1 MESPVHLVPTIVIV
15 DDDEGHALLIQ
26 DNLLQSGAHF
36 RVERLHDGQQA
47 LDFFFGSTQNTQ
59 GHASGAF
66 LILLD
71 IRMPRIDGIEVL
83 RRIKLDT
90 VLRKLPVIMLST
102 ADNPREVNR
111 CYELGCSAY
120 VQKPVD
126 YDQFAQTILRLG
138 AFANS
143 WLIPAV

>member
-1 MESPVHLVPTIVIV
+1 MESHAHRDPTIVIV
-15 DDDEGHALLIQ
+15 DDDEGHALLIE
-26 DNLLQSGAHF
+26 DSLQQSCAHF
-36 RVERLHDGQQA
+36 RIERLRDGQHA
-47 LDFFFGSTQNTQ
+47 LDFLFGASNSAAH
-59 GHASGAF
+59 HATGAF
-66 LILLD
+66 LRLLD

-83 RRIKLDT
+83 RRIKLDA

-102 ADNPREVNR
+102 ADNPGEVSR

-126 YDQFAQTILRLG
+126 YDQFAETILRLG